1 MSSIAFEIAVVV
13 VLILAN
19 GVFAMA
25 EISLVSARR
34 ARLRHLAE
42 AGDTSAAAALELAE
56 SPNRFL
62 ATVQIGITLVGIV
75 AGAFGGAS
83 IAPNLAEP
91 LAKLPWLSPSW
102 ADKIAFALVV
112 IPITYLSLIVGELIP
127 KRLGMANAEGYAR
140 LLAKPM
146 RFLSRIASP
155 AVAFLGAST
164 DGLMKLLGLKMQAEA
179 AVSDEEVKAMMR
191 EGLRAGTFVPME
203 STMVENILDLDDL
216 TAQELM
222 TPKAKIIWIQE
233 SEPHDLIWHKI
244 VVSGHSNFPVYG
256 ETRDHVVGMLSV
268 KSIYANL
275 AAGVPATVKD
285 LMTPPLLVPATTPAS
300 QMLDIFKSSGKHV
313 ALLVDEFGHVV
324 GLVTI
329 HDLLEAIVGDM
340 PSMEDR
346 LKPSAL
352 KREDGSWLI
361 DASLHCD
368 DFEEHV
374 TDYKLPLPDDREYQT
389 IAGYVM
395 QRLGHVPAEGEFFEE
410 QGYRVE
416 IIDMDGHRVD
426 KILMIPLKNIALKN
440 LGDGG

>member
-1 MSSIAFEIAVVV
+1 MSSVAFEIAVVV
-13 VLILAN
+13 ILILAN

-34 ARLRHLAE
+34 ARLRHLAD
-42 AGDTSAAAALELAE
+42 AGDASAAVALELAE

-75 AGAFGGAS
+75 AGAFGGARL
-83 IAPNLAEP
+83 AGHLAEP
-91 LAKLPWLSPSW
+91 LAMLPWLAPW
-102 ADKIAFALVV
+102 ADNIAFVLVV
-112 IPITYLSLIVGELIP
+112 VAITYLSLIVGELIP

-140 LLAKPM
+140 LLARPM
-146 RFLSRIASP
+146 RFLSRVAGP
-155 AVAFLGAST
+155 VVAFLGAST
-164 DGLMKLLGLKMQAEA
+164 DGLMKLLGLKIQEEA

-216 TAQELM
+216 IAQELM

-233 SEPHDLIWHKI
+233 DEPHDLIWHKI
-244 VVSGHSNFPVYG
+244 VVSAHSNFPVYG

-300 QMLDIFKSSGKHV
+300 QMLDIFKNSGMHV

-340 PSMEDR
+340 PSMADR
-346 LKPSAL
+346 LKPTAI
-352 KREDGSWLI
+352 KRADGSWLI
-361 DASLHCD
+361 DASLNCD
-368 DFEEHV
+368 DFEGLV
-374 TDYKLPLPDDREYQT
+374 ADYQLPSPDDREYQT

-395 QRLGHVPAEGEFFEE
+395 QRLGHVPKEGEFFEE

-426 KILMIPLKNIALKN
+426 KVLMIPLKNL
-440 LGDGG
+440 